1 MIVIEG
7 VQVNTCASS
16 ALNNSDGLPIPL
28 YVRAYFRFP
37 CRNADKAER
46 NHVTLTHMN
55 HADHAQIVAYLNE
68 ANKAKYSEQ
77 AIKNRF
83 EAVPAP
89 VYGADMA
96 RWIPDFE
103 YAHRLLIEGLAIH
116 IPDTAIG
123 VDLGAGTGRV
133 SKLLLNAFPSV
144 QLTLVD
150 ISANMLGE
158 AKRQLAGYTD
168 RCRFRVHDIFDEA
181 LDFPAGSLDFV
192 VSVFAICHA
201 QQVSTY
207 VYLYQRIRR
216 WLKPGG
222 IFVCYDHV
230 LGDSLQLNALGW
242 HRLLLASQN
251 SEQAK
256 EGIVSTYQED
266 SPLPLRQ
273 HLDLLI
279 QAGFG
284 VVDVLYKRN
293 IFAIYTGI
301 K

>member
-1 MIVIEG
+1 
-7 VQVNTCASS
+7 
-16 ALNNSDGLPIPL
+16 
-28 YVRAYFRFP
+28 
-37 CRNADKAER
+37 
-46 NHVTLTHMN
+46 
-55 HADHAQIVAYLNE
+55 
-68 ANKAKYSEQ
+68 
-77 AIKNRF
+77 
-83 EAVPAP
+83 
-89 VYGADMA
+89 MA

-103 YAHRLLIEGLAIH
+103 YAHQLLIESLAIY

-158 AKRQLAGYTD
+158 AERQLSSHTD

-207 VYLYQRIRR
+207 ANLYQRIHR

-222 IFVCYDHV
+222 IFVCFDE
-230 LGDSLQLNALGW
+230 LQKLTG
-242 HRLLLASQN
+242 
-251 SEQAK
+251 
-256 EGIVSTYQED
+256 V
-266 SPLPLRQ
+266 PLI
-273 HLDLLI
+273 H
-279 QAGFG
+279 
-284 VVDVLYKRN
+284 
-293 IFAIYTGI
+293 
-301 K
+301 